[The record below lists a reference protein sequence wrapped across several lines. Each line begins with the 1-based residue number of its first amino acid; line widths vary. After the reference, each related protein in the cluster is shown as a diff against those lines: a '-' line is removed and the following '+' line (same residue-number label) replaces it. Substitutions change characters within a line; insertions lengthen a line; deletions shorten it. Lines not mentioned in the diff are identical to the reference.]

1 MNTIPSLPPTSKETS
16 STFAEAF
23 AEIAATVADLCEENA
38 RLQERLD
45 KLEAQQSSHPPP
57 QTNYDAADDA
67 AQSFPGG
74 EHLEDRAENIADGFV
89 ALDREWRYVDL
100 NDENARFTGRSRAE
114 MLGRSMWELFP
125 HAVDT
130 PFFALCHRVM
140 KNRVAARLEGY
151 EPLRKHWFEASI
163 YPSEAGISIYFR
175 NVDARHHETER
186 RRQVLARLF
195 EVQEQERS
203 RLAHQLQEEL
213 GQSLATLKMG
223 LDALPDFPNEGH
235 ASPTANRRIVQ
246 LQTLTDELAQ
256 RVHVLAWAMRPSAL
270 DDLSLE
276 AALERLAA
284 QWAEQNNI
292 SLDFYAHGF
301 ENALLPIELRTT
313 LYRVVQEVLLNAERH
328 AGARRLSL
336 ILEYRDDDVSATL
349 EDDGCGFDVGQCLN
363 NHCTGLASM
372 RERVAMAGGTL
383 QIEAEPGCGTT
394 VFVRL
399 RVPRAK
405 VATTL

>member
-1 MNTIPSLPPTSKETS
+1 VRVQT
-16 STFAEAF
+16 
-23 AEIAATVADLCEENA
+23 A
-38 RLQERLD
+38 R
-45 KLEAQQSSHPPP
+45 
-57 QTNYDAADDA
+57 
-67 AQSFPGG
+67 
-74 EHLEDRAENIADGFV
+74 
-89 ALDREWRYVDL
+89 
-100 NDENARFTGRSRAE
+100 RSRASKA
-114 MLGRSMWELFP
+114 LYLVFNSCRGLQGR
-125 HAVDT
+125 
-130 PFFALCHRVM
+130 
-140 KNRVAARLEGY
+140 RL
-151 EPLRKHWFEASI
+151 K
-163 YPSEAGISIYFR
+163 
-175 NVDARHHETER
+175 
-186 RRQVLARLF
+186 
-195 EVQEQERS
+195 
-203 RLAHQLQEEL
+203 
-213 GQSLATLKMG
+213 
-223 LDALPDFPNEGH
+223 
-235 ASPTANRRIVQ
+235 

-256 RVHVLAWAMRPSAL
+256 RVHVLAWELRPSAL

-301 ENALLPIELRTT
+301 ENALLPIESRTT

-349 EDDGCGFDVGQCLN
+349 EDDGCGFDVGQCLS
-363 NHCTGLASM
+363 NHCTGLAAM

-383 QIEAEPGCGTT
+383 QIEAEPGSGTT